1 MPLVPLL
8 AGERAVSKS
17 APKIRSWAERTG
29 YAMEPKA
36 SVSISLPLRL
46 LRVIDELA
54 RTWGTTRSA
63 TVAYLI
69 HQGLARQRELEERY
83 QMMEGIANAQG

>member
-1 MPLVPLL
+1 MS
-8 AGERAVSKS
+8 ER
-17 APKIRSWAERTG
+17 APKIRAWAERTG

-46 LRVIDELA
+46 LRTIDELA
-54 RTWGTTRSA
+54 RAWGTTRSA

-69 HQGLARQRELEERY
+69 HQGFTRLRELEERY